1 MQKNTET
8 TWRCSICGY
17 IHYGD
22 EAPELC
28 PICDASAA
36 DFKEIEVAVR
46 PERRNAG
53 HDRIVIIGAGVAGVS
68 AAEAVRTHAPEA
80 EIILISKEDEL
91 PYLRLNLTRL
101 LAGEFPEKNL
111 PLHSEAWYEEH
122 RIKLM
127 RGVVVEKLILTEKA
141 VQLESGQLI
150 QFDKLI
156 VATGSHPFVPP
167 IPGAALQQVFTVRT
181 TEDVRLLLE
190 VVNPGTRVVCI
201 GGGILGLEI
210 AGALA
215 KQQAKVTVL
224 EAFEYL
230 MPLQLNAEGSRVMER
245 HLNTLHIEPVL
256 SAAADCIIGDGA
268 VTGVHLKRGQL
279 IPAEVVVIAAGDRAN
294 SELLKQ
300 AGLTVRK
307 GVLVD
312 NFLRT
317 THPDIFAVGDVAEH
331 DGVRYGSWS
340 PALYQGRI
348 AGMNAAGVPTE
359 FGGIPRSHMLKVLGK
374 PMLSIGTVTPNDG
387 SYRAIEDHADNG
399 YRMFM
404 FRDGRMVGCLLI
416 GKLKL
421 MKPVRKAI
429 QAGLDMTDL
438 LAEQPTAEDVANAI
452 LAMYKAG

>member
-17 IHYGD
+17 IHYGN
-22 EAPELC
+22 EPPQPC
-28 PICDASAA
+28 PICEADAA

-46 PERRNAG
+46 PERRDVG
-53 HDRIVIIGAGVAGVS
+53 HDRIVIVGAGVAGVS
-68 AAEAVRTHAPEA
+68 AAEAVRTHAPQA
-80 EIILISKEDEL
+80 EITLISKEEDL

-101 LAGEFPEKNL
+101 LAGEFQEKNL
-111 PLHSEAWYEEH
+111 PLHPEAWYGEN
-122 RIKLM
+122 RIALI
-127 RGVVVEKLILTEKA
+127 RGRSVDRLLLTEKSI
-141 VQLESGQLI
+141 QLENGKLI

-156 VATGSHPFVPP
+156 VATGAHPFVPP
-167 IPGAALQQVFTVRT
+167 IPGAALKQVFTLRT
-181 TEDVRLLLE
+181 TEDVRQLLD
-190 VVNPGTRVVCI
+190 VVEPGTRVVCI

-224 EAFEYL
+224 EAFDYL
-230 MPLQLNAEGSRVMER
+230 MPLQLNAEGSRVLEQY
-245 HLNTLHIEPVL
+245 LNSLDIEAIVG
-256 SAAADCIIGDGA
+256 AIADCIIGDGA
-268 VTGVHLKRGQL
+268 VSGVHLKRGQL
-279 IPAEVVVIAAGDRAN
+279 LPAEVVVIAAGDRAN
-294 SELLKQ
+294 TELLEQ
-300 AGLTVRK
+300 AGLRVRK

-359 FGGIPRSHMLKVLGK
+359 FGGIPRSHVLKVLGK
-374 PMLSIGTVTPNDG
+374 PMLSIGTVTPSDG
-387 SYRAIEDHADNG
+387 SYRMVEDHADGG

-404 FRDGRMVGCLLI
+404 FRDGRMAGCLLI

-429 QAGLDMTDL
+429 QAGLDLKEL
-438 LAEQPTAEDVANAI
+438 LAEKATAEDIAQTI
-452 LAMYKAG
+452 STL